1 MKTLIVAFV
10 GMAATAVSGV
20 YGWHQKEEAAQAK
33 AEAAMLRR
41 TLTQVHD
48 DMIDVRKTMSTT
60 ARELR
65 GYQAE
70 YERLTSEI
78 EMLRSR
84 DRSSTPRR
92 SEPIKA
98 IRAQ

>member
-10 GMAATAVSGV
+10 GIAATAVTGV
-20 YGWHQKEEAAQAK
+20 YAWHQKQEAAQAN
-33 AEAAMLRR
+33 AHIAMLRGALSR
-41 TLTQVHD
+41 VQD
-48 DMIDVRKTMSTT
+48 DVIDVKKTLSVT

-65 GYQAE
+65 GYQLE

-84 DRSSTPRR
+84 DRSATPGR
-92 SEPIKA
+92 SEPLKSIQA
-98 IRAQ
+98 R